1 MADIE
6 IRWRRPG
13 EKPHFFLR
21 RGGPGGAPDG
31 TVLAVLTALTAAD
44 EAKWSDSSAGLDCL
58 ETGGDDTVVRFA
70 AVARSSGYRLTF
82 TVRIAVQ
89 GKQCEALTFTQHFT
103 AAGNGRLVPDKFET
117 LRYDVTVKRQ
127 GGDDPIAQ
135 DVPVRTASGV
145 RSFNGIH
152 PLLQMTGPAAVLIN
166 TEFLDVTNLWW
177 DLHFRL
183 TPKNAP
189 TKSVQFDPAY
199 LAPGTHARSKR
210 LVVLVN
216 TRTLPMIWFASVPE
230 AAAEVPDGTALG
242 GYVFFRPPGSA
253 PVTYSSTDADGL
265 ASKSLATLGMAT
277 LGRYLLSGRIKDQQP
292 AVAMLPD
299 YRPWLAYVE
308 QKARPLEE
316 PNFLPCGMEEALSR
330 AAPLLLKQRKETRV
344 LLLPLFTQG
353 GGYGGIPGTGLPD
366 RVDAALR
373 LLWCRDL
380 VGGRG
385 RPLSGPGAIT
395 PPQPPQPGL
404 STVPIGALK
413 LSDDIWL
420 GGYSASGPTV
430 WTALQVPATRKR
442 VSRVIAFDP
451 VNLVSKGAEVLIA
464 TARTRGAGKLAVFLA
479 WTPNTVHDPPQ
490 QLAVGLRRAGA
501 AVTVL
506 PEAGR
511 SYFSMPPNPKNP
523 WIEYVFDAN
532 RPWKDGLQPTGKANS
547 WWHQVIVFAGEQF
560 LTDPA
565 NPGSISFMQ
574 KTMMP

>member
-6 IRWRRPG
+6 VRWRRPG

-44 EAKWSDSSAGLDCL
+44 EAKWSDPSAGLDCL
-58 ETGGDDTVVRFA
+58 VTTGDDVGVRFA
-70 AVARSSGYRLTF
+70 AVAQSSGYRLTF
-82 TVRIAVQ
+82 TVQVAVQ
-89 GKQCEALTFTQHFT
+89 GKRCEALTFTQHFT

-117 LRYDVTVKRQ
+117 PRYDVTVKRQ
-127 GGDDPIAQ
+127 GGDDPVAQ
-135 DVPVRTASGV
+135 DVPVRTVSGV
-145 RSFNGIH
+145 RGFTGIH
-152 PLLQMTGPAAVLIN
+152 PLLRMTGPATVLVD

-189 TKSVQFDPAY
+189 ASSVHFDPAY

-230 AAAEVPDGTALG
+230 AAADVPDGTTLG
-242 GYVFFRPPGSA
+242 GYVFFRPPGDV
-253 PVTYSSTDADGL
+253 PVTYSSTAADGL
-265 ASKSLATLGMAT
+265 ASPSLATRGMAT
-277 LGRYLLSGRIKDQQP
+277 LGRYLLSGRVKARQP
-292 AVAMLPD
+292 DVAMLPD

-308 QKARPLEE
+308 QKARPLDE

-330 AAPLLLKQRKETRV
+330 ATPLLLEQRKEVRV
-344 LLLPLFTQG
+344 LLLPLLSKVN
-353 GGYGGIPGTGLPD
+353 GYGGIPGAGLPD
-366 RVDAALR
+366 RAAAALR

-385 RPLSGPGAIT
+385 RPLANPGAIT

-404 STVPIGALK
+404 SPSPSGALT
-413 LSDDIWL
+413 LADDIWL
-420 GGYSASGPTV
+420 GGYSAGGPAV
-430 WTALQVPATRKR
+430 WTALQVSATRTR

-451 VNLVSKGAEVLIA
+451 VELLSKGTDVLTA
-464 TARTRGAGKLAVFLA
+464 TARARGAGKVAIFIA
-479 WTPNTVHDPPQ
+479 WTPNTVGVPPR
-490 QLAVGLRRAGA
+490 QLEAGLRQAGA
-501 AVTVL
+501 TVTVL

-511 SYFSMPPNPKNP
+511 SYFTMPPNPKNP

-532 RPWKDGLQPTGKANS
+532 RPWKDGLQPAAKADS

-560 LTDPA
+560 ATDPA
-565 NPGSISFMQ
+565 QPGSISFMQ
-574 KTMMP
+574 KTMLP